1 MRADAFAGT
10 LLSSGLGAVM
20 PGGQH
25 RTRSAHTENAEMER
39 FQSPP
44 TARIRVL
51 IDQHPF
57 ETQLIIDVDD
67 SDVTEP
73 WSGGLIKEQPGR
85 TSIVDITPRTS
96 RAIMLD
102 GPLAG
107 TVSIVTLRAHRASG
121 TPFR

>member
-1 MRADAFAGT
+1 
-10 LLSSGLGAVM
+10 
-20 PGGQH
+20 
-25 RTRSAHTENAEMER
+25 MER
-39 FQSPP
+39 FQPPP

-51 IDQHPF
+51 IGEHPF
-57 ETQLIIDVDD
+57 ETRLTIDVDD

-73 WSGGLIKEQPGR
+73 WSGGLIMEQPDHE
-85 TSIVDITPRTS
+85 SSPIVDITPRTN

-107 TVSIVTLRAHRASG
+107 TVSIVTLRAHRATG